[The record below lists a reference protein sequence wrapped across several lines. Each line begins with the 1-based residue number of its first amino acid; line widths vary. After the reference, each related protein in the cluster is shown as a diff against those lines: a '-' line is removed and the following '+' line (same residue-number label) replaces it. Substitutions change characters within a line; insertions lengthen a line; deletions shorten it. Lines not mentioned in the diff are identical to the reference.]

1 MDTLNCM
8 SVFAKVVELGSFAAA
23 AERLGVARSAVSKQ
37 VVALEAR
44 LGVRLI
50 NRTTRTLHL
59 TEAGAAY
66 LERCNAILADVASL
80 ESSLGALVETPRGLL
95 RVNAPVSFAIS
106 HLGPVLAGYR
116 RQYPEVTVELAVNDR
131 QVDIVEEG
139 YDLALRIARKL
150 ESALVG
156 RRLATARMVLC
167 ASPDYLARR
176 GAPARLEDL
185 ASHDCIGYTYW
196 GTGDEWQMDGPDGHP
211 ATVRVKPALRANN
224 GDVIRAAALEGE
236 GVIFQPSFLVGD
248 DLRQGRLVEVLAD
261 YRPMDIGIY
270 AVYPHRK
277 YLSAKVRT
285 FVDYLAERFAQVT
298 F

>member
-8 SVFAKVVELGSFAAA
+8 RVFAKVVELGSFAAA
-23 AERLGVARSAVSKQ
+23 AERLGVARSVVSKQ
-37 VVALEAR
+37 VVALEER

-66 LERCNAILADVASL
+66 LERCNAILAEVESL
-80 ESSLGALVETPRGLL
+80 ESSLGALAESPRGLL
-95 RVNAPVSFAIS
+95 RVSAPVSFAIS

-116 RQYPEVTVELAVNDR
+116 RQFPEVGVELAVNDR

-150 ESALVG
+150 ESSLVG

-167 ASPDYLARR
+167 AAPDYLARR
-176 GAPARLEDL
+176 GTPQRLEDL
-185 ASHDCIGYTYW
+185 AGHDCIGYTYW
-196 GTGDEWQMDGPDGHP
+196 GSGDDWQLDDAAGR
-211 ATVRVKPALRANN
+211 AVTVRVKPTLRVNN

-248 DLRQGRLVEVLAD
+248 DLRAGRLVELLPG
-261 YRPMDIGIY
+261 YQPLEIGIY

-285 FVDYLAERFAQVT
+285 FVDYLVERFAQVR